1 MTMEKVFYGV
11 SMGLINPE
19 AKSYTQNF
27 YVFIL
32 RQLIEEFEQ
41 IEAELLLLRNNER
54 EVLVGDKIDE
64 LLSQGYFVFSFRK
77 EEYFSD
83 VKKTCELVV
92 ESVAKKVLDR
102 SKGFKDKGERARVIE
117 NFKTCF
123 KAYYTERE
131 LPISISREQI
141 FNEVSSA
148 VKELVSQGRSI
159 PVATKPSMIAL
170 LSEPGLEEILI

>member
-1 MTMEKVFYGV
+1 MIMEKVFYGV
-11 SMGLINPE
+11 SMGLINPRT
-19 AKSYTQNF
+19 KSYSQNY

-32 RQLIEEFEQ
+32 KQLIEEFGKVG
-41 IEAELLLLRNNER
+41 AELLILEHRKKEVSRNDRMHLL
-54 EVLVGDKIDE
+54 LT
-64 LLSQGYFVFSFRK
+64 QGYFIFSFRK

-83 VKKTCELVV
+83 IQKTCELVV

-102 SKGFKDKGERARVIE
+102 SKDKAKRTPVIE

-123 KAYYTERE
+123 KAYCIERE
-131 LPISISREQI
+131 LPISISREQV

-148 VKELVSQGRSI
+148 VKELVDQGRSI

-170 LSEPGLEEILI
+170 LSELGLEGISI